1 VGALTLQPET
11 LPGQGFSVRHTPTQ
25 ARWSLAFVA
34 ILGYALVEYTRL
46 PAMYPLLQ
54 PLQLG
59 KVTIVAGLLGLIL
72 SPQARTKNPLGVR
85 RVDIVLVLF
94 VLACLLSVFA
104 ADSVAAFWKGIQDVL
119 LYALI
124 YFLIGRI
131 VSNPW
136 RVRAFLLF
144 WLLLNFK
151 LAQFV
156 IRSYGHYH
164 SLGVSDTALA
174 RGIGAGSTAFF
185 ANSVDFGVAMCV
197 AWPVGTLLLF
207 ATLKKWQRLALVIYS
222 VACLL
227 AIILCSSRGAIV
239 GAVAIVLAALL
250 KQRRRLVPVFMIL
263 ALLLGIA
270 YIMPGGH
277 KERLRLA
284 LNWEQD
290 PNAISRIALW
300 KAGLAMFRDHP
311 LIGVGL
317 GNFPP
322 SYERQYATGEIS
334 VKQWVCHSIYI
345 QVLSELGLLG
355 ALPFLLLLMFLF
367 RLNRHTR
374 KQLAATSPGGHRTLE
389 YSLASGLDLAL
400 VGYLASGAFV
410 SVLYYPHLWI
420 LLGLSVGLSRACAR
434 NAMAGEANN
443 EPSQS
448 RSYAWQAP

>member
-1 VGALTLQPET
+1 
-11 LPGQGFSVRHTPTQ
+11 
-25 ARWSLAFVA
+25 
-34 ILGYALVEYTRL
+34 
-46 PAMYPLLQ
+46 MYPILQ

-59 KVTIVAGLLGLIL
+59 KVVTVASLLGLIL
-72 SPQARTKNPLGVR
+72 SPQARIKNPLGVR

-136 RVRAFLLF
+136 RMRAFLLF

-174 RGIGAGSTAFF
+174 RGIGAGSTGFF
-185 ANSVDFGVAMCV
+185 ANSADFGVAMCV
-197 AWPVGTLLLF
+197 AWPVGTFLLF
-207 ATLKKWQRLALVIYS
+207 AHLKKWQRVALAAYS
-222 VACLL
+222 AACLV
-227 AIILCSSRGAIV
+227 AILQCSSRGAVV
-239 GAVAIVLAALL
+239 GASAIVLVAAL
-250 KQRRRLVPVFMIL
+250 RRPKKLAPILMALMLLV
-263 ALLLGIA
+263 GIA
-270 YIMPGGH
+270 LVMPGGN

-284 LNWEQD
+284 LDWEHD
-290 PNAISRIALW
+290 PNAMSRITLW
-300 KAGLAMFRDHP
+300 KAGLRMFRDHP
-311 LIGVGL
+311 MTGVGL
-317 GNFPP
+317 GNFP
-322 SYERQYATGEIS
+322 YTYARTYAGSEIRTTE
-334 VKQWVCHSIYI
+334 WACHSMYI
-345 QVLSELGLLG
+345 QALSELGLLG
-355 ALPFLLLLMFLF
+355 VIPLVLLLLSLF
-367 RLNRHTR
+367 RLNRQTR
-374 KQLAATSPGGHRTLE
+374 KQLMATSSDAPRSYE
-389 YSLASGLDLAL
+389 YCLAAGLDLAL

-420 LLGLSVGLSRACAR
+420 LLGLSAGLSKACA
-434 NAMAGEANN
+434 NKSPEKEADLAL
-443 EPSQS
+443 SRG

>member
-1 VGALTLQPET
+1 
-11 LPGQGFSVRHTPTQ
+11 
-25 ARWSLAFVA
+25 LAFLA

-46 PAMYPLLQ
+46 PAMYPILQ

-59 KVTIVAGLLGLIL
+59 KVVTVLSLLGLL
-72 SPQARTKNPLGVR
+72 FAPRVRARNPAGVR
-85 RVDIVLVLF
+85 RVDALVVFF

-136 RVRAFLLF
+136 RMRAFLLF

-164 SLGVSDTALA
+164 SIGVSDTALA
-174 RGIGAGSTAFF
+174 RGTGAGSTGPF
-185 ANSVDFGVAMCV
+185 ANSVDFGIAMCV
-197 AWPVGTLLLF
+197 AWPVGTFLLF

-263 ALLLGIA
+263 ALLVGIA
-270 YIMPGGH
+270 FIMPGGH

-311 LIGVGL
+311 FVGVGL

-345 QVLSELGLLG
+345 QALSELGLLG
-355 ALPFLLLLMFLF
+355 ALPFLLLLIFLF
-367 RLNRHTR
+367 RLNSHTR
-374 KQLAATSPGGHRTLE
+374 KQLAATSPEGHRTLE

-410 SVLYYPHLWI
+410 AVLYYPHLWI
-420 LLGLSVGLSRACAR
+420 LLGLSVGLSKACAEKQPGKEVDMELNGR
-434 NAMAGEANN
+434 
-443 EPSQS
+443 
-448 RSYAWQAP
+448 RSLAWQAS